1 MSDFLDDFS
10 GQGYEDFGSN
20 SYQVPFLKIAQSLSP
35 EVKKQKPEY
44 IEGLEPGQ
52 FFNTLTK
59 KNYGST
65 IRLIPLRQKEIWLE
79 FEPNQ
84 GPFRGTHA
92 PGSIP
97 TAGDIYEDG
106 LRTLKGNNL
115 IDAIVFYCLIEGELE
130 TGPIIFSLYKS
141 GIKHAKTWNSLIMTS
156 KTTSGK
162 QAPYFGSV
170 WEVTTQF
177 NQNDQGDWFQ
187 IGAGKSSNIKRIR
200 SITKDELDLHVL
212 PARNILK
219 DIDRRADYA
228 QITGGEARI
237 ALTESTESITKSDF

>member
-106 LRTLKGNNL
+106 LKTLKGNNL
-115 IDAIVFYCLIEGELE
+115 IDTMVF
-130 TGPIIFSLYKS
+130 
-141 GIKHAKTWNSLIMTS
+141 
-156 KTTSGK
+156 
-162 QAPYFGSV
+162 
-170 WEVTTQF
+170 
-177 NQNDQGDWFQ
+177 
-187 IGAGKSSNIKRIR
+187 
-200 SITKDELDLHVL
+200 
-212 PARNILK
+212 
-219 DIDRRADYA
+219 
-228 QITGGEARI
+228 
-237 ALTESTESITKSDF
+237 